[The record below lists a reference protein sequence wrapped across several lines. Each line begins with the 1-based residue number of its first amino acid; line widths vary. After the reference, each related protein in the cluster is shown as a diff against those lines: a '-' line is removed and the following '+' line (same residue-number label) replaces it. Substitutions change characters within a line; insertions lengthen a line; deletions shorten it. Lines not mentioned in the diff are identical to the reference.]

1 MQMTTTTD
9 LTGCS
14 MNEFVDYVLDFY
26 GDTGIYA
33 MGVTR
38 EHILIATDIRI
49 ESRKDI
55 EFQGDSLDREMIRD
69 ILIEM
74 FGYKWPVAA

>member
-1 MQMTTTTD
+1 
-9 LTGCS
+9 

-26 GDTGIYA
+26 GDKGIYA

-38 EHILIATDIRI
+38 EDILIATGIRM

-55 EFQGDSLDREMIRD
+55 EFQGDSLDREMVRD
-69 ILIEM
+69 ILIER
-74 FGYKWPVAA
+74 FGYKWPEAA